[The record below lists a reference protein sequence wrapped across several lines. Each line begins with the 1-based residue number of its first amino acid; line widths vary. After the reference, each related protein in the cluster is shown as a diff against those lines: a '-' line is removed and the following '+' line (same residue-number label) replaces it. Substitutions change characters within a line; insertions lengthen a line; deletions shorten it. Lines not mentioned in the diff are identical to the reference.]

1 MSAKHKRFNDDDFE
15 YEPTDSENEQT
26 QEEKDLFK
34 DVLNGNDDE
43 SDSEVSVYG
52 VGGGSS
58 SDDNSDIALSDV
70 EGNDD
75 RDDLPDVRAWGK
87 DKRKYYSTDYV
98 DPDYGGYQGTDALR
112 ADLEETEAKNLQK
125 QLLDEMDEDDFA
137 FDFVGKESKLEEKQ
151 SEEIIK
157 TDVSKLS
164 KRQRIELLHKESP
177 EFFGLVED
185 FKKKITI
192 LKEFLSPT
200 ITLWKENKIND
211 SNALD
216 FVRTYQEL
224 IANYCTNINMYL
236 LLKASRVNI
245 QNHPVIKRLFQYR
258 KLLSQLDPIFE
269 GTIKVQIL
277 NVLETAKEEDVST
290 TKMLKVLQKSNKKVK
305 PKLQKQLTNAVSMS
319 EEMVV
324 PTQNVGS
331 DEEIDDTKEEEEED
345 SRRAITYQIAKNKG
359 LTPHRNKLQ
368 RNPRVKHRHKYRKA
382 LIRRKGA
389 VRTVRTELSRYGGEL
404 SGIKANVSKSVK
416 IKS

>member
-151 SEEIIK
+151 PEEIIK

-216 FVRTYQEL
+216 FVRTYHEL

-258 KLLSQLDPIFE
+258 KLLSQLDPIFD

-331 DEEIDDTKEEEEED
+331 DEEVDDTKEEEEED